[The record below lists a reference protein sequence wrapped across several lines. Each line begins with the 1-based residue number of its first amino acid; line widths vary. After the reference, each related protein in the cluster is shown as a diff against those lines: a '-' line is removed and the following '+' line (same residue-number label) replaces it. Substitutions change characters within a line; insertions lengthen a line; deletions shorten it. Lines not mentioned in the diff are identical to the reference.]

1 MGFILFNRRAMGG
14 GGDGQSGGREGGG
27 GYGHIDLQTDIYR
40 QTDTLV
46 IGGWTIENTQMI
58 SGRWLDRPLV
68 QLILQKDKGH
78 PKKRHKSFIR

>member
-14 GGDGQSGGREGGG
+14 EGGLTDWMEGGR
-27 GYGHIDLQTDIYR
+27 GYGHIDLQTDRYR

-68 QLILQKDKGH
+68 QLILRNDKGH